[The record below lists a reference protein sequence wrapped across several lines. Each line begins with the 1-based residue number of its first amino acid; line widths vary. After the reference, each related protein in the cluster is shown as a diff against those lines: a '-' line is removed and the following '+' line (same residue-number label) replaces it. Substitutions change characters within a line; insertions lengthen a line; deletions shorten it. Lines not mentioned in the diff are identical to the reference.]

1 MEMREGLI
9 PKAKSKAVDENVSQ
23 LSLEASEQVEPLC
36 AGRLLCEVWR
46 CPCEIF
52 TLGPQS
58 QCTGHC
64 GRDFCDLLDV
74 GLDQL

>member
-1 MEMREGLI
+1 MEKREGLI
-9 PKAKSKAVDENVSQ
+9 PKAKSKAADENVSQ
-23 LSLEASEQVEPLC
+23 LFLEASEQVESLC
-36 AGRLLCEVWR
+36 TGYSVKVWR
-46 CPCEIF
+46 YPCEIF

-64 GRDFCDLLDV
+64 GRDFCDILDV